1 MNLEQPDVR
10 LTSQIIAEKVKSI
23 GKPTILDDLPP
34 ISKKSDVNEKYLAGI
49 SIILILDYCNEIL
62 LLIIDI

>member
-34 ISKKSDVNEKYLAGI
+34 ISKKADVNEKYLAGI
-49 SIILILDYCNEIL
+49 SIILF
-62 LLIIDI
+62 